1 VLQQQ
6 LMARIRL
13 ANALFRAQ
21 LFLTPESSTLQVLGL
36 LVGAQAGALLELLG
50 LLVFGGESVYESAV
64 TSL

>member
-21 LFLTPESSTLQVLGL
+21 LFVTPESSTLQVLGL
-36 LVGAQAGALLELLG
+36 LG
-50 LLVFGGESVYESAV
+50 FGGESVCESAV